1 MLGHGQGLSSDDF
14 GTVYETIRSYP
25 SKTVLIFDGL
35 DELDVDSELLLGN
48 SESVSRP
55 NEKMPVFSIFKLLV
69 DGRLLRGATVLTTS
83 RPTAQH
89 VLHNLNFERTEE
101 ILGFVEK
108 QIEEYVFK
116 FCKKDND
123 TAKLA
128 WNHIKESANCSACV
142 IYLSTVISFV

>member
-1 MLGHGQGLSSDDF
+1 
-14 GTVYETIRSYP
+14 
-25 SKTVLIFDGL
+25 
-35 DELDVDSELLLGN
+35 
-48 SESVSRP
+48 
-55 NEKMPVFSIFKLLV
+55 MPVFSIFKLLV

-89 VLHNLNFERTEE
+89 VLHNLNFERTVE

-123 TAKLA
+123 TAKLV
-128 WNHIKESANCSACV
+128 WNHIKESAEL
-142 IYLSTVISFV
+142 LSLCYIPVNSYIVCLTLKEIIENDQSM